1 MANFKDILKKS
12 IKNNSNN
19 VKKYNT
25 ITINTIANDNNQKT
39 IIQYLQ
45 ELNEKEFTILHN
57 IYTKP
62 IKNLQNSDYW

>member
-12 IKNNSNN
+12 IKNNSNE

-25 ITINTIANDNNQKT
+25 ITVNTISNDNNQKT